1 MADSVD
7 VHADHR
13 TLDELRAGL
22 DDVRAAPKD
31 GGRLELIVARPQVD
45 ERVEL
50 AIAELDV
57 DRGLVA
63 DRWSRGSKPNPKSQV
78 TVMNVRATRLA
89 AGDRSRWALAG
100 DQLYVDLDLS
110 AGNVPPG
117 TRLAIGSAVIEVS
130 AQPHLGCEKFA
141 ARFGMDARVFFNA
154 AEGTALN
161 LRGLN
166 TRVVHGGTI
175 RVGDPVRKL
184 PPRNFAGD
192 SPD

>member
-1 MADSVD
+1 MADSIETNTE
-7 VHADHR
+7 HR
-13 TLDELRAGL
+13 TVDELRAGL
-22 DDVRAAPKD
+22 DDVRSAPKD
-31 GGRLELIVARPQVD
+31 GGSLELIVARPAVD

-50 AIAELDV
+50 AMVELDA

-110 AGNVPPG
+110 PENVPPG
-117 TRLAIGSAVIEVS
+117 TRLEIGSAVLEVS
-130 AQPHLGCEKFA
+130 EQPHLGCEKFS
-141 ARFGMDARVFFNA
+141 ARFGMEARVFFNSDD
-154 AEGTALN
+154 GTALS

-166 TRVVHGGTI
+166 TRVVRGGI
-175 RVGDPVRKL
+175 VRVGDAVHKL
-184 PPRNFAGD
+184 AREDTGQH
-192 SPD
+192 